1 MKRAPQGRIKEQQK
15 TEEINFIKSM
25 QVLTL
30 KEGDILVLKTLALLS
45 DSSIKRI
52 NSIIDEYLPPNL
64 VGKVKL
70 MVLEE
75 GMDIGVLREGK

>member
-1 MKRAPQGRIKEQQK
+1 MKRSPQGQIKEQQK

-45 DSSIKRI
+45 DSNIKRI